1 MKTFITF
8 IVYILVMMT
17 IAFNMMINMI
27 GVIIMCFC
35 MGVWVYGCM
44 GVWVYGSMGPW
55 AHMGLGPRAH
65 MGPFVSAFNNLR
77 FNDAIFGLLYKRILD
92 RIPVWTKLAVPMGT
106 WIHKGSCTLWAH
118 GPLL

>member
-1 MKTFITF
+1 
-8 IVYILVMMT
+8 MT

-35 MGVWVYGCM
+35 M
-44 GVWVYGSMGPW
+44 
-55 AHMGLGPRAH
+55 GPRAH

-92 RIPVWTKLAVPMGT
+92 RIPVLTKLAVPMGT